1 MLWIILLF
9 KVLIRAKLR
18 CRKTPTRQLDT
29 LMEHTRLKN
38 MAICR
43 RKLPPIPV
51 QDLIRAVNA
60 LDIVTVS
67 TDVVELLQRMIP
79 LDTEIKAYREY
90 NAAGKDVEKLT
101 EEDRLM
107 RQFACVERFG
117 TKLQIMSFMASFDDS
132 IKNVRP
138 QIDTVS
144 IASKSLRTSKKMKKV
159 LELILAF
166 GNYMN
171 STKKGP
177 CYGFKLQSLDSLTIT
192 KSTDKKQHI
201 VHYIA
206 DLVHQK

>member
-1 MLWIILLF
+1 
-9 KVLIRAKLR
+9 
-18 CRKTPTRQLDT
+18 
-29 LMEHTRLKN
+29 MEHTLLKN

-43 RKLPPIPV
+43 RKLPTMPV
-51 QDLIRAVNA
+51 QDMIRAVNA
-60 LDIVTVS
+60 LDINTLS
-67 TDVVELLQRMIP
+67 TDIVELLQRMIP

-90 NAAGKDVEKLT
+90 NAQGKDVEKLT

-117 TKLQIMSFMASFDDS
+117 PKLQIMSFMASFDD
-132 IKNVRP
+132 NVRNVKP
-138 QIDTVS
+138 QIDTISV
-144 IASKSLRTSKKMKKV
+144 ASKSLRNSKKMKKI

-192 KSTDKKQHI
+192 KSSDKKQHI
-201 VHYIA
+201 LHYIA